1 MRALITASIS
11 DDVLEKLETK
21 LDITYESWRE
31 TGIIYFDVNEMIE
44 KLKDYDIFI
53 TVADDLKKAE
63 LFESTNLKL
72 IGSCRGDPFNINLEA
87 ATHNKIPVIYT
98 PLRNVVAVAEL
109 TIGLIISLARNLT
122 QVDKFLHSDDFEII
136 DFEDWIKCYNRFMGS
151 ELMDKT
157 IGIIGFG
164 QIGHRVAERLKPF
177 GVKLLI
183 YDPLVSDETVEKYG
197 EKTDLDMLMKESD
210 FITIH
215 AVATDENDNLI
226 SEEYINMMK
235 QTAFLINTAKA
246 SLVDYDYLFQ
256 ALKNRDIAGAAL
268 DVFPLEPIDEDNEF
282 LKLDNVIVL
291 PHVCGNTNEV
301 IQRQSKMLLADIETW
316 LN

>member
-1 MRALITASIS
+1 
-11 DDVLEKLETK
+11 
-21 LDITYESWRE
+21 
-31 TGIIYFDVNEMIE
+31 
-44 KLKDYDIFI
+44 
-53 TVADDLKKAE
+53 
-63 LFESTNLKL
+63 
-72 IGSCRGDPFNINLEA
+72 
-87 ATHNKIPVIYT
+87 
-98 PLRNVVAVAEL
+98 
-109 TIGLIISLARNLT
+109 
-122 QVDKFLHSDDFEII
+122 
-136 DFEDWIKCYNRFMGS
+136 MGS

-235 QTAFLINTAKA
+235 QTAFLINV
-246 SLVDYDYLFQ
+246 SWSI
-256 ALKNRDIAGAAL
+256 KNVKKIRIHRSICFIGS
-268 DVFPLEPIDEDNEF
+268 
-282 LKLDNVIVL
+282 
-291 PHVCGNTNEV
+291 
-301 IQRQSKMLLADIETW
+301 R
-316 LN
+316 

>member
-11 DDVLEKLETK
+11 DEVLEKLETK

-87 ATHNKIPVIYT
+87 ATNKKIPVIYT

-122 QVDKFLHSDDFEII
+122 QLDKFVHSDNFEVI
-136 DFEDWIKCYNRFMGS
+136 DFDDWIKCYNRFMGS

-157 IGIIGFG
+157 VGIIGFG
-164 QIGHRVAERLKPF
+164 QIGQRVAERLRPF
-177 GVKLLI
+177 GAKLLI
-183 YDPLVSDETVEKYG
+183 YDPLVSDEIIEKYG
-197 EKTDLDMLMKESD
+197 EKINLDTLMKKSD

-215 AVATDENDNLI
+215 AA
-226 SEEYINMMK
+226 
-235 QTAFLINTAKA
+235 
-246 SLVDYDYLFQ
+246 
-256 ALKNRDIAGAAL
+256 
-268 DVFPLEPIDEDNEF
+268 
-282 LKLDNVIVL
+282 
-291 PHVCGNTNEV
+291 
-301 IQRQSKMLLADIETW
+301 
-316 LN
+316 